1 MGIRGLGRALAPG
14 WPNPAPSSLIN
25 SVAPS
30 EANCF
35 RLFLCR
41 SRCGVLDFTFDDY
54 ETEPERMEV
63 VHEIKLKNQNNKVF
77 YDKLTFIYLEMP
89 NFEKTEDQLET
100 RLDKWRTS
108 CAQPNFSCRAA
119 SGTGRRRIARQSNGK
134 TTGRRR
140 GGQRDKHVP
149 VAICMILFL
158 NRAQRSR
165 EQFVRFYGAKTSI
178 LNRTSDL

>member
-1 MGIRGLGRALAPG
+1 
-14 WPNPAPSSLIN
+14 
-25 SVAPS
+25 
-30 EANCF
+30 
-35 RLFLCR
+35 
-41 SRCGVLDFTFDDY
+41 
-54 ETEPERMEV
+54 MEV

-108 CAQPNFSCRAA
+108 CAQLNFSCRAA

-140 GGQRDKHVP
+140 GGQRDKHV
-149 VAICMILFL
+149 ASSNLHDTLFKP
-158 NRAQRSR
+158 RAALS
-165 EQFVRFYGAKTSI
+165 
-178 LNRTSDL
+178 